1 MKNGKLEICD
11 EDDLYYLAKHD
22 PHKWYEF
29 EKFDLIRGIFRWLT
43 WDIAKTVLRS
53 DVIVEYVSGEKKS
66 FDMNDDGFE
75 ENMEKLAQEV
85 GTIKKAYLK
94 VWKKELGWLMEYA
107 YGDTHYMFELPIDND
122 EFNKEYRMIP
132 CMRAE

>member
-1 MKNGKLEICD
+1 MVLSS
-11 EDDLYYLAKHD
+11 
-22 PHKWYEF
+22 
-29 EKFDLIRGIFRWLT
+29 IRQ
-43 WDIAKTVLRS
+43 RS
-53 DVIVEYVSGEKKS
+53 DVIVEYASGEKKS
-66 FDMNDDGFE
+66 FAMYKDDFE

-85 GTIKKAYLK
+85 GTIKKAYIK

>member
-1 MKNGKLEICD
+1 MYK
-11 EDDLYYLAKHD
+11 DD
-22 PHKWYEF
+22 
-29 EKFDLIRGIFRWLT
+29 
-43 WDIAKTVLRS
+43 
-53 DVIVEYVSGEKKS
+53 
-66 FDMNDDGFE
+66 FE